1 MILSACF
8 LTWSHTTCQRTMQ
21 SREQILWEISIYSII
36 IPKEDRS
43 CLCSA
48 PVWSRSGVIV
58 TGSCSNVW
66 PVFPQEG
73 SGFEDFDSDD
83 EVLRVS
89 ELLLDLHQH
98 HLLFFLQAQRP
109 VDLPRVLFF
118 LSRGRR
124 VLVDPQACRGPQDLR
139 LKTSSLDR
147 PVLLG
152 EMAGTES
159 AAPPAHL

>member
-1 MILSACF
+1 MFYFVLLGAELIVSACF

-21 SREQILWEISIYSII
+21 SREQILWEMSIYSII

-48 PVWSRSGVIV
+48 PVWSRSEVIV
-58 TGSCSNVW
+58 TGSCSN
-66 PVFPQEG
+66 VFPQEG

-109 VDLPRVLFF
+109 VDLPRLLFF
-118 LSRGRR
+118 SPGAAGSSWTRR
-124 VLVDPQACRGPQDLR
+124 
-139 LKTSSLDR
+139 T
-147 PVLLG
+147 
-152 EMAGTES
+152 AG
-159 AAPPAHL
+159 APRSCV